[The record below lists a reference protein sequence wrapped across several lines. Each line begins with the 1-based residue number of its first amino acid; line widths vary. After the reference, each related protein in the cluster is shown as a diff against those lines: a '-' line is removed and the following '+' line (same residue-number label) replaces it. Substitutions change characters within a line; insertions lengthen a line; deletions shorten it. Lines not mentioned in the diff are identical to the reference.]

1 MEFQKRLLDAS
12 TSAAAL
18 KQVSP
23 PGLAAKLGTSLYT
36 PPLKHIGFVFRR
48 GVHVHVLT
56 FVDDRLLSKRKKSN
70 FAGSRLPKTATCLI
84 STAEPAE

>member
-1 MEFQKRLLDAS
+1 MHLDDDLRKSLTEFKLLLPIDEIRLD
-12 TSAAAL
+12 
-18 KQVSP
+18 
-23 PGLAAKLGTSLYT
+23 GLR
-36 PPLKHIGFVFRR
+36 HIGFVFRR
-48 GVHVHVLT
+48 GVHVHVLM